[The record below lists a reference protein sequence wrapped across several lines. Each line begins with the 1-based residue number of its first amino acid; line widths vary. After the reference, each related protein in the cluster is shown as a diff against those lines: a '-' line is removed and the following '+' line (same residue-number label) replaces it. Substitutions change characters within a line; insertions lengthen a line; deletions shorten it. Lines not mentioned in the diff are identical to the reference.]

1 MNHPQQIR
9 LTEDLFK
16 PLKAEM
22 DAELISRPSITF
34 WQDVWRRLRQNPV
47 AMASLIFLILVV
59 LLAIFAPVFSP
70 YKFDALTLT
79 DANKAPG
86 AAHWFGTDEFGRDL
100 WVRVW
105 VGARISLFIAV
116 VAGLIDLLIGVIL
129 GSLAGY
135 IGGKFD
141 SVVMRVIEILSG
153 IPWLIMVVLFM
164 LVLGTGISS
173 MIAAMAVTGWVTMAR
188 LVRGQV
194 MQLKNQ
200 EFILAARTLG
210 APLWRIMS
218 KHLFPNVLG
227 IIIVRLT
234 MNIPAIIFTEAVL
247 SFLGLGLQPPLA
259 SWGVLVNDGF
269 KLIRSFSWNF
279 WFPAIALS
287 LTTLAFNLLGDGL
300 RDAIDPRL
308 RK

>member
-1 MNHPQQIR
+1 MNGQPQIE
-9 LTEDLFK
+9 LNENLFR
-16 PLKAEM
+16 PLKGEM

-47 AMASLIFLILVV
+47 AMASLIFLLLV
-59 LLAIFAPVFSP
+59 LLFAIFAPIFSP
-70 YKFDALTLT
+70 YKYDALTL
-79 DANKAPG
+79 NEVNLPPG
-86 AAHWFGTDEFGRDL
+86 GQHWFGTDEFGRDL

-105 VGARISLFIAV
+105 IGARISLFIAV
-116 VAGLIDLLIGVIL
+116 VAGIIDLLVGVIL
-129 GSLAGY
+129 GALAGY

-141 SVVMRVIEILSG
+141 SFVMRVIEILAG
-153 IPWLIMVVLFM
+153 IPWLVMVILFM
-164 LVLGTGISS
+164 LVLGTGIAS

-200 EFILAARTLG
+200 EFILAAKTLG
-210 APLWRIMS
+210 APLSRIMS
-218 KHLFPNVLG
+218 KHLLPNVLG

-234 MNIPAIIFTEAVL
+234 MNIPAIIFTEAIL

-269 KLIRSFSWNF
+269 QLIRSFSWNF
-279 WFPAIALS
+279 WFPAIAIS